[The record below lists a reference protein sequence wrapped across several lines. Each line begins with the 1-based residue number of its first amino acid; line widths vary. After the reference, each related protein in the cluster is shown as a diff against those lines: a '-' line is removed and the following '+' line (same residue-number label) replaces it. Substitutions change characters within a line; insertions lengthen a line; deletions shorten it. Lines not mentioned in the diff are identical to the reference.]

1 MASPWRD
8 ELRNTLV
15 AALVL
20 FLAVGA
26 HAGTT
31 TIQPTTTLAAETS
44 NNTSAA
50 NSFAGLSN
58 GNVPAS
64 NISKAP
70 IRSLL
75 YAGATTKIYAHLMP
89 WFGTSSHINVGYDS
103 SNPAQAAAQ
112 VNDMVSRGIDG
123 VIVDWYGPNS
133 THHNT
138 ATKNTLKSAEQH
150 ANFEFAICEDWGAVK
165 NATDATQQT
174 ISDLNYAWQNFMQ
187 SPAYMKRNGR
197 PVILFFG
204 FEGQP
209 VDLTVVKAALTFNPL
224 FIMRNSGGFS
234 KTYSDGSFSWMAT
247 KTSGYDN
254 YMSLPYMDDFYATG
268 LKYSNEVMI
277 GSGFKGFDDSM
288 ASWSGGKHV
297 LQYCGQTWLHSFAE
311 AGRYFSANNQ
321 LGQLQIV
328 TWNDYEE
335 GTAIE
340 PGVDNCVS
348 ITSWMSGS
356 TLNWSI
362 TGDESTVDHYSV
374 YASLDGTNL
383 AKVGESA
390 AGTTGLDIATLSL
403 VPGNY
408 QFFVKAVGKA
418 SIVNHMS
425 GAVAYTVDAPAPPVV
440 ASADYSMAV
449 APLAV
454 KVSQGGSA
462 TLNVGVNSVNSA
474 FNAAVVLSCS
484 NLPAYMGCSFSKT
497 SVVPGVSGASTVLT
511 IQAAAPTTARNR
523 DPFGWTMLPAFG
535 FVFVLGSGVDRR
547 KKQVATLLLLL
558 AVVSL
563 GVGCGGGTSPS
574 STTTMRSSQTAPNPG
589 TYTITITAVSGNL
602 MKTTTATVTVQ

>member
-1 MASPWRD
+1 
-8 ELRNTLV
+8 LRNTLIV
-15 AALVL
+15 GLILL
-20 FLAVGA
+20 FATGTF
-26 HAGTT
+26 AGTT
-31 TIQPTTTLAAETS
+31 TIQPTTTLAAETG

-50 NSFAGLSN
+50 NTFAGLSN
-58 GNVPAS
+58 GNEAAG

-75 YAGATTKIYAHLMP
+75 YTGATTKIYAHLMP
-89 WFGTSSHINVGYDS
+89 WFGTSSHISVGYDS
-103 SNPAQAAAQ
+103 SDPAQAAAQ

-133 THHNT
+133 THHNR
-138 ATKNTLKSAEQH
+138 ATKNTLASAEQH
-150 ANFEFAICEDWGAVK
+150 QNFEFAICEDWGAVK
-165 NATDATQQT
+165 NSLDPTAQT
-174 ISDLNYAWQNFMQ
+174 ISDLNYVWQTFAQ

-197 PVILFFG
+197 PVIAFFG
-204 FEGQP
+204 FEGQS

-254 YMSLPYMDDFYATG
+254 YMSLPYLDDFYAVG
-268 LKYSNEVMI
+268 LKYSNQMMI
-277 GSGFKGFDDSM
+277 GSGFKGFDDSL

-340 PGVDNCVS
+340 PGVDNCVA

-362 TGDESTVDHYSV
+362 TGDESTIDHYSI

-383 AKVGESA
+383 AKIGESA
-390 AGTTGLDIATLSL
+390 AGTTGLDLATLSL
-403 VPGNY
+403 APANY

-425 GAVAYTVDAPAPPVV
+425 AAVSYSVDGTTAPSVTP
-440 ASADYSMAV
+440 ADYAMAV
-449 APLAV
+449 TPLAV
-454 KVSQGGSA
+454 QVTQGGSA
-462 TLNVGVNSVNSA
+462 TLNIGVNSVNSA
-474 FNAAVVLSCS
+474 FTSPVTLACS
-484 NLPAYMGCSFSKT
+484 NLPAYMSCTFSKA
-497 SVVPGVSGASTVLT
+497 SVVPGANGASTVLT
-511 IQAAAPTTARNR
+511 IQASVPASARHR

-535 FVFVLGSGVDRR
+535 FVFVLGSGVEKR
-547 KKQVATLLLLL
+547 KKQIAVLALLLVL
-558 AVVSL
+558 VTL
-563 GVGCGGGTSPS
+563 GVGCGGGATSTP
-574 STTTMRSSQTAPNPG
+574 TTIHSSQTTPNPG
-589 TYTITITAVSGNL
+589 TYTITITAMGGNL
-602 MKTTTATVTVQ
+602 VKTTTATVTVQ